1 MTNPWQEER
10 SADLESEAV
19 LKDLPHLLDQYL
31 LSCRLVPEGEDKRR
45 TPLFPNLAG
54 FCRWLGHGR
63 GELESLQKTHPHVY
77 DFICTVLEDEALN
90 ADVSASVL
98 TAYLKQRLWSS
109 EKEEDIQKVSG
120 GEQLQLIFEHDILED
135 GS

>member
-10 SADLESEAV
+10 STDLESEAV
-19 LKDLPHLLDQYL
+19 LQELPHLLDQYL
-31 LSCRLVPEGEDKRR
+31 ISCRKDSDEGGKRAS
-45 TPLFPNLAG
+45 LFPNLAG

-63 GELESLQKTHPHVY
+63 GELEGLQKTHPRIY

-98 TAYLKQRLWSS
+98 TAYLKQRLWSG
-109 EKEEDIQKVSG
+109 EKEDTTQRVSG